1 MGTVDPVS
9 GAHVGILRSRQGTDH
24 GNVRVAMHVG
34 EAMIVC
40 LATPHQTPAHHNHDK
55 RSTQWRGVAGVQNRR
70 IHLRLRTP
78 INTSLSQTRP
88 DALLTSDG

>member
-34 EAMIVC
+34 KAMIVC
-40 LATPHQTPAHHNHDK
+40 LATPHQTPAHHNTT
-55 RSTQWRGVAGVQNRR
+55 RGQPNGVAWQAS
-70 IHLRLRTP
+70 RTDAYIYVFALP
-78 INTSLSQTRP
+78 STPQTRP